1 MVPSGARE
9 RGSESTGRGGGS
21 HRLLHA
27 LGPPASFRKAR
38 PHHFF
43 IKYVVCLCRLVGV
56 PLLFSSTS
64 SAMIPLMLFAPPH
77 EELADEE
84 IARVLRQSI
93 VDAGCLSR
101 HADVF
106 LAGICADHLVEGL
119 RAAGL
124 LVIRPEQWRLHP

>member
-1 MVPSGARE
+1 MSAGAKAPGEAAAAIGCCTPSA
-9 RGSESTGRGGGS
+9 
-21 HRLLHA
+21 LLHHS
-27 LGPPASFRKAR
+27 GKQD

-56 PLLFSSTS
+56 PLLFSSAV
-64 SAMIPLMLFAPPH
+64 SATIPLMLFAPPH